1 MIRTDY
7 TKMERLR
14 SYSSIFSRSV
24 FSDIIKYDDYTR
36 LNILLNRYDSRKEHF
51 STYLDYIKYIYRI
64 IAKDYRCEYIYKN
77 EIINKLLINKYG
89 TKNTIALNEFRVQ
102 NSIVD
107 FALFNGES
115 KAFEI
120 KTEYDTKKRLER
132 QIEDYSKLFQKCY
145 IVVPEELYHEY
156 GKCISENVGIVVL
169 VREKGKI
176 KLEEIKNA
184 IINENIDTNVLMR
197 SIRAIEYRNIVT
209 EYFGAL
215 PNVSCFDMFEECHK
229 LIAQI
234 PQHELHILF
243 LNEIKKRTNNTHL
256 LKSFLSE
263 IRQMCLSMNLNERQ
277 YEDLLKKLNNIITI

>member
-7 TKMERLR
+7 TRMERLR

-24 FSDIIKYDDYTR
+24 FSDIIEYDDYTR
-36 LNILLNRYDSRKEHF
+36 LNTIFNRYDSKKEYLA
-51 STYLDYIKYIYRI
+51 TYFDYIKYLYRT

-89 TKNTIALNEFRVQ
+89 TKNTIAINEFRVQ

-145 IVVPEELYHEY
+145 IVVPEELCQDY
-156 GKCISENVGIVVL
+156 GKHISENVGIIAL
-169 VREKGKI
+169 VREKSRIRLDEK
-176 KLEEIKNA
+176 KEA
-184 IINENIDTNVLMR
+184 IVNEYIDTSVLMR
-197 SIRAIEYRNIVT
+197 SVRATEYRNIVM
-209 EYFGAL
+209 EYFGKL
-215 PNVSCFDMFEECHK
+215 PNVSCFDMFDKCQE

-234 PQHELHILF
+234 PSPEVHMLF
-243 LNEIKKRTNNTHL
+243 LNEIKKRAHNTQL
-256 LKSFLSE
+256 LKSFPAE
-263 IRQMCLSMNLNERQ
+263 IRQICLSMNLNQRQ
-277 YEDLLKKLNNIITI
+277 SENLLKKLNNIITI